1 MYQTLRIDFLHH
13 LLLALDF
20 WIRFDRGIHQI
31 LHPIHHQAA
40 KMSQVAFMGSI
51 IGINATLLLIHIDVN
66 YIVGW
71 KTVVH
76 QRLQRS
82 NCSGALFA
90 FPCAFHGYYAV
101 TCFVQ
106 FYKQMLEKR
115 KLRRKGKK
123 KWSNQLSHYFE
134 KLILLI

>member
-20 WIRFDRGIHQI
+20 WIRFYRCVHQI
-31 LHPIHHQAA
+31 LHAIHHQAT

-51 IGINATLLLIHIDVN
+51 IGINAALLLIHIDVN

-71 KTVVH
+71 ETVVH
-76 QRLQRS
+76 QRLQRG
-82 NCSGALFA
+82 NCSCALFA

-106 FYKQMLEKR
+106 FYKQTKGR
-115 KLRRKGKK
+115 NVKLRRKM
-123 KWSNQLSHYFE
+123 WSNRSSQFF
-134 KLILLI
+134 KKN